1 MHLIEEGVD
10 PETNT
15 NPAQGQKSESTADAI
30 TMGVRVDRC
39 FHRILNQVRLEE
51 DPFPFDGR

>member
-1 MHLIEEGVD
+1 MHLLEAGVD
-10 PETNT
+10 PATIT
-15 NPAQGQKSESTADAI
+15 SAAPGPKSESTADAI